1 MGKLHHNKSIMY
13 SFLST
18 ILPYVVEPTRKF
30 LKNKNRN
37 AVYNINTKH
46 FYQYYT
52 RKFHCYKLPKSMF
65 TLKKIFSCSLIQS
78 STLTT
83 YNNNAHMSCSPWQ
96 TLTYM
101 QIVLWFKQKC
111 SNIWIK
117 FKSYKELFP
126 LTHFTKM

>member
-1 MGKLHHNKSIMY
+1 MY

-52 RKFHCYKLPKSMF
+52 RKFYCYKFMPKLMF

-83 YNNNAHMSCSPWQ
+83 YNNNAHMSCSP
-96 TLTYM
+96 
-101 QIVLWFKQKC
+101 
-111 SNIWIK
+111 
-117 FKSYKELFP
+117 
-126 LTHFTKM
+126 